1 MKLERLGKTSQPTTL
16 SYLDSGVVFVG
27 SSFGDSQLIKL
38 HNEPPNPEQAS
49 NYVEIVDTIPNLGP
63 IMDFCVMDLDRQ
75 GQGQVRDL
83 STSACDGCL
92 LVLQLRHRRFHPA
105 GGDMLRYRR

>member
-1 MKLERLGKTSQPTTL
+1 MKLERLGKTSQPSTL

-49 NYVEIVDTIPNLGP
+49 NYVEVVDTIPNLGP
-63 IMDFCVMDLDRQ
+63 ILDFCVMDLDRQ

-83 STSACDGCL
+83 CNSAGDVCDTW
-92 LVLQLRHRRFHPA
+92 F
-105 GGDMLRYRR
+105 YS